1 MIRRAFLA
9 LSMIVPAGAVLAQ
22 SGSDLFGQKQIVQ
35 AVVEGDE
42 EKVRQALLKQE
53 SPNQTANNGQ
63 PLLVVAVRAGHIP
76 VVETLLKGGAIPD
89 ASDRDG
95 YTALMRAAEKGDVE
109 ITDILLRRNAST
121 RTQNRQGQTA
131 LMIASGRGYAEI
143 VRLLLDKSKNNCT
156 IFLTPGNHDAFLRK
170 AIGIDLGNIFLD
182 DHFCHETADGERLL
196 VIHGD
201 QFDKTVKFLPL
212 AMLGTWMFEW
222 VSVFNAKRSKLKGP
236 GTKVGT
242 IKKKF
247 KKMISSLTSFE
258 DKLAWQA
265 SLSGFDGVVC
275 GHIHRPEIREIDEIK
290 YCNTGDWVENCTA
303 IVEHEDGR
311 LELLSWDQISKMIQD
326 VQNSTENLA
335 VVPSEVP

>member
-1 MIRRAFLA
+1 MA
-9 LSMIVPAGAVLAQ
+9 AQ
-22 SGSDLFGQKQIVQ
+22 PYTFRSVFISDLHLGSVGCKCERIIDFLGSFQCENLYLVGDIVDLWVALKKGKWTKQHT
-35 AVVEGDE
+35 
-42 EKVRQALLKQE
+42 
-53 SPNQTANNGQ
+53 S
-63 PLLVVAVRAGHIP
+63 
-76 VVETLLKGGAIPD
+76 
-89 ASDRDG
+89 
-95 YTALMRAAEKGDVE
+95 
-109 ITDILLRRNAST
+109 
-121 RTQNRQGQTA
+121 
-131 LMIASGRGYAEI
+131 I
-143 VRLLLDKSKNNCT
+143 VRILLDKSKNNCT

-182 DHFCHETADGERLL
+182 DHFCHETADGQRLL

-236 GTKVGT
+236 GSKVGS
-242 IKKKF
+242 IKKRF

-275 GHIHRPEIREIDEIK
+275 GHIHRPEIRDIDEIK

-311 LELLSWDQISKMIQD
+311 LELLNWDQISKMIQD
-326 VQNSTENLA
+326 VHNSTGNLA
-335 VVPSEVP
+335 VIPSEVP